1 MRILHAALCSACG
14 LIALYAACPM
24 TFVAMAQ
31 RVLMHAAALAQPSMK
46 FNGVLPRSPHWLHG
60 ESLLLISNKNEDI
73 LKRIK
78 RTYYFSKIRK
88 YVKNNVRKCDTF

>member
-1 MRILHAALCSACG
+1 MRILHAAYDPHAAYDLHAYSACG

-46 FNGVLPRSPHWLHG
+46 FNGVLPRSHHWLHG
-60 ESLLLISNKNEDI
+60 ES
-73 LKRIK
+73 
-78 RTYYFSKIRK
+78 
-88 YVKNNVRKCDTF
+88 